1 MILCDN
7 TGSKAAPF
15 TGQQLPV
22 HTQPFAF
29 RAHEEDDESVKM
41 SNTISRRTSAAIP
54 ALPAALP
61 RLKHAQNSNFY
72 SIQMNGFSQLRI
84 LQPIAIKALPF
95 FYSVQMKSHQSLL
108 TDRQSLI
115 TSPQSP
121 IAKTRRTP

>member
-54 ALPAALP
+54 ALPAARP

-72 SIQMNGFSQLRI
+72 SIQMNGFLCAPISQRK
-84 LQPIAIKALPF
+84 QHKAKHF
-95 FYSVQMKSHQSLL
+95 ARSMRSK
-108 TDRQSLI
+108 
-115 TSPQSP
+115 
-121 IAKTRRTP
+121 